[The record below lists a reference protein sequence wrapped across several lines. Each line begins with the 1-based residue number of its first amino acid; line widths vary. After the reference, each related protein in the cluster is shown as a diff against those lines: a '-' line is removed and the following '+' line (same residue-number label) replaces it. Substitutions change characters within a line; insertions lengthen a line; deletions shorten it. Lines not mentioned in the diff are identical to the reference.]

1 MFPTRIRGI
10 PSFSPEISDFKDFGR
25 TLESDLSQTF
35 LICGYYLPAQCCAFT
50 LVHVIEKDL
59 KCFVCEKWHFLN
71 SIKISQIGIFKI
83 GSDISFLSVYPIQWL
98 SFSLSIELKNTFLG
112 TPVFLLLL
120 GDSTATFA
128 HFSTQ
133 HQKSYINNQRV
144 RFSISTSFIMQLYKT

>member
-71 SIKISQIGIFKI
+71 SMKVSQTEI
-83 GSDISFLSVYPIQWL
+83 
-98 SFSLSIELKNTFLG
+98 LK
-112 TPVFLLLL
+112 
-120 GDSTATFA
+120 SAATFVPYR
-128 HFSTQ
+128 F
-133 HQKSYINNQRV
+133 I
-144 RFSISTSFIMQLYKT
+144 RFSAYLFHSRLN